1 MDKQDIIKLI
11 MEAEKHGSELPN
23 LEFKDARGGIPKD
36 TWKSISA
43 FSHKP
48 GGGIIV
54 FGVKEDRQNK
64 KIDILDGLGLAVLQE
79 KVSNLVSE
87 DMSITIRPE
96 YYILDYKGKTLLAI
110 VVVECPDQFK
120 PCYYKPVG
128 LPNGSYIRDGIT
140 NRKITDAEMRRF
152 IENSERLKYDKQQAE
167 GVYIEDID
175 TNKVVTLLI
184 KRGEETGRTGAPL
197 HVDFNRLKNLGIAG
211 EYKGVQHPTIA
222 GVLIFAKNKP
232 QQFPSLSRYI
242 IRCVRYKGAS
252 VSTDIIDKSDIDGTL
267 DTQIEDM
274 QKFILR
280 NIKLSAQ
287 IVGTRR
293 VEQYEYPEQAIREI
307 VANAVIHR
315 DYKITGTYTQV
326 NVFEDRI
333 EVFNPGCLPPGVT
346 VETIKDAQAS
356 RNEIIA
362 ALLKDLDYL
371 EEYGRGIDIVFNKMR
386 EWGLLEPLFKNTA
399 NSFKVILPGPR
410 LSKLNERQIKIWEYL
425 VEKEKITVKECE
437 GLLPKVPRT
446 TVNSDLQ
453 KLQEIGLMKQ
463 LGMAKNTYYVLAF

>member
-1 MDKQDIIKLI
+1 MDKQAIIKLI
-11 MEAEKHGSELPN
+11 MEAEKHSSELPN
-23 LEFKDARGGIPKD
+23 LELKDARGGIPKD

-64 KIDILDGLGLAVLQE
+64 KIDILGGLELAVLQE

-87 DMSITIRPE
+87 DMSMTIRPE

-110 VVVECPDQFK
+110 VVAECPDQFK

-128 LPNGSYIRDGIT
+128 LPNGAYIRDGIT

-152 IENSERLKYDKQQAE
+152 IENSERLKYDKQRSE
-167 GVYIEDID
+167 GLSIEDID
-175 TNKVVTLLI
+175 TNKVVALLI
-184 KRGEETGRTGAPL
+184 KRGEETGRSGASL
-197 HVDFNRLKNLGIAG
+197 LVDFNRLKNLGVAG
-211 EYKGVQHPTIA
+211 EYKGVQSPTIA
-222 GVLIFAKNKP
+222 GALIFARNKP

-242 IRCVRYKGAS
+242 IRCVRYKGVS

-293 VEQYEYPEQAIREI
+293 VERYEYPEQAIREI

-315 DYKITGTYTQV
+315 DYKITETYTQV

-346 VETIKDAQAS
+346 VENIKDAQAS
-356 RNEIIA
+356 RNEVIA

-399 NSFKVILPGPR
+399 NSFKVILPGHR

-425 VEKEKITVKECE
+425 VEKEKINVRDCE
-437 GLLPKVPRT
+437 IFLPNIPRAT
-446 TVNSDLQ
+446 INRDLQ
-453 KLQEIGLMKQ
+453 KLQETGLIKQIGESVS
-463 LGMAKNTYYVLAF
+463 TFYIPSF

>member
-1 MDKQDIIKLI
+1 MNKQEIVKLI
-11 MEAEKHGSELPN
+11 IEAEKHGSELPN
-23 LEFKDARGGIPKD
+23 LELKDARGGIPKD
-36 TWKSISA
+36 VWKIISA

-54 FGVKEDRQNK
+54 FGVKEDRRNK
-64 KIDILDGLGLAVLQE
+64 KIDILGGLELAVLQE

-87 DMSITIRPE
+87 DMSMTIRPE
-96 YYILDYKGKTLLAI
+96 YHILDYKRKTLLAI
-110 VVVECPDQFK
+110 VIAECPDQFK

-128 LPNGSYIRDGIT
+128 LPNGSYIRDGIA

-152 IENSERLKYDKQQAE
+152 IENSERLKYDKQKAE
-167 GVYIEDID
+167 GLSIEDID
-175 TNKVVTLLI
+175 TNKVVALLV
-184 KRGEETGRTGAPL
+184 KRGEETDRRGAPL
-197 HVDFNRLKNLGIAG
+197 QVDFNRLRNLGVAE
-211 EYKGVQHPTIA
+211 EYKGIQSPTIA
-222 GVLIFAKNKP
+222 GALIFARNKP

-252 VSTDIIDKSDIDGTL
+252 VSTDIIDKSDIGGTL
-267 DTQIEDM
+267 DTQIDDM

-280 NIKLSAQ
+280 NIRLSAQ
-287 IVGTRR
+287 IIGTRR
-293 VEQYEYPEQAIREI
+293 VERYEYPEQAIREI

-346 VETIKDAQAS
+346 VENIKDAQAS

-386 EWGLLEPLFKNTA
+386 EWGLLEPLFKNTV
-399 NSFKVILPGPR
+399 NSFKVILPGPK
-410 LSKLNERQIKIWEYL
+410 LSRLNERQIKIWEYIA
-425 VEKEKITVKECE
+425 EKERIASRDCDI
-437 GLLPKVPRT
+437 LLPKIPRAT
-446 TVNSDLQ
+446 INRDLQ
-453 KLQEIGLMKQ
+453 KLQEIGLIKQ
-463 LGMAKNTYYVLAF
+463 MGEARSTYYISVF

>member
-23 LEFKDARGGIPKD
+23 LELKDARGGIPKD

-54 FGVKEDRQNK
+54 FGIKEDRQNK
-64 KIDILDGLGLAVLQE
+64 KVDIVGELELAVLQE

-96 YYILDYKGKTLLAI
+96 YHILDYKGKTLLAI
-110 VVVECPDQFK
+110 VVAECPDQFK

-152 IENSERLKYDKQQAE
+152 IENSERLKYDKQRAE
-167 GVYIEDID
+167 GLSIEDID
-175 TNKVVTLLI
+175 TDKVVDLLI
-184 KRGEETGRTGAPL
+184 KRGEETGRRGATL
-197 HVDFNRLKNLGIAG
+197 RVDFNRLRNLGVAG
-211 EYKGVQHPTIA
+211 EYKGLQAPTIA
-222 GVLIFAKNKP
+222 GALIFARNKP

-242 IRCVRYKGAS
+242 IRCIRYKGAS

-267 DTQIEDM
+267 DTQIDNM

-287 IVGTRR
+287 IIGTRR
-293 VEQYEYPEQAIREI
+293 VERYEYPEQAIREI

-346 VETIKDAQAS
+346 VENIKDAQAS
-356 RNEIIA
+356 RNEVVA

-399 NSFKVILPGPR
+399 NSFKVILPGPK

-425 VEKEKITVKECE
+425 VEKERITSRDCDI
-437 GLLPKVPRT
+437 LLPQIPRAT
-446 TVNSDLQ
+446 INRDLQ
-453 KLQEIGLMKQ
+453 RLQEIGLIKQ
-463 LGMAKNTYYVLAF
+463 MGESISTYYIPVF

>member
-11 MEAEKHGSELPN
+11 MEAEKHSSELPN
-23 LEFKDARGGIPKD
+23 LELKDARGGIPKD

-43 FSHKP
+43 LSHKQ
-48 GGGIIV
+48 GGGVIV

-64 KIDILDGLGLAVLQE
+64 KVTIVGDLELADLQE

-87 DMSITIRPE
+87 NMSITIRPE
-96 YYILDYKGKTLLAI
+96 YYILDYKRKTLLAI
-110 VVVECPDQFK
+110 TISECPDQFK
-120 PCYYKPVG
+120 PCYYKPVR
-128 LPNGSYIRDGIT
+128 LPDGAYIRDGIT

-152 IENSERLKYDKQQAE
+152 IENSERLKYDKQRAE
-167 GVYIEDID
+167 GVSIEDID
-175 TNKVVTLLI
+175 ANKVVSLLI

-197 HVDFNRLKNLGIAG
+197 NVEFNRLKNLGVAG
-211 EYKGVQHPTIA
+211 EYKGIQSPTVA
-222 GVLIFAKNKP
+222 GALIFAKNKP

-242 IRCVRYKGAS
+242 IRCVRYKGSS

-267 DTQIEDM
+267 DIQIDDM

-280 NIKLSAQ
+280 NIRLSAQ

-293 VEQYEYPEQAIREI
+293 VERYEYPEQAIREV

-346 VETIKDAQAS
+346 VENIKDAQAS
-356 RNEIIA
+356 RNEVIA

-399 NSFKVILPGPR
+399 NSFKVILPGPK

-425 VEKEKITVKECE
+425 VEKEKITSRDCDI
-437 GLLPKVPRT
+437 LLPQIPRAT
-446 TVNSDLQ
+446 INRDLQ
-453 KLQEIGLMKQ
+453 RLQEIGLIKQ
-463 LGMAKNTYYVLAF
+463 MGESISTYYISTF

>member
-11 MEAEKHGSELPN
+11 MEAEKHVSELPN
-23 LEFKDARGGIPKD
+23 LELKDARGGIPKD
-36 TWKSISA
+36 TWRSISA

-54 FGVKEDRQNK
+54 FGIKEDRQNK
-64 KIDILDGLGLAVLQE
+64 KIDILGGLELAILQE
-79 KVSNLVSE
+79 KVSNLVTDE
-87 DMSITIRPE
+87 MSITIRPE
-96 YYILDYKGKTLLAI
+96 YHILDYKGKALLAI
-110 VVVECPDQFK
+110 VVAECPDQFK

-140 NRKITDAEMRRF
+140 NRKITDSEMRRF
-152 IENSERLKYDKQQAE
+152 IENSERLKYDKQRAE
-167 GVYIEDID
+167 GLSIEDID

-184 KRGEETGRTGAPL
+184 KRGEETGRKRAPL
-197 HVDFNRLKNLGIAG
+197 SVDFNRLRNLGIAG
-211 EYKGVQHPTIA
+211 EHKGIQHPTIA
-222 GVLIFAKNKP
+222 GALIFAKNKP

-267 DTQIEDM
+267 DTQIDDM

-287 IVGTRR
+287 IIGTRR
-293 VEQYEYPEQAIREI
+293 VERYEYPEQAIREI

-346 VETIKDAQAS
+346 VENIKDAQAS
-356 RNEIIA
+356 RNEVIA

-399 NSFKVILPGPR
+399 NSFRVILPGPR

-425 VEKEKITVKECE
+425 VEKEKITVKECVS
-437 GLLPKVPRT
+437 LLPNIPRT
-446 TVNSDLQ
+446 TINSDLQ

-463 LGMAKNTYYVLAF
+463 LGIAKNTYYVLAF

>member
-23 LEFKDARGGIPKD
+23 LELKDARGGIPKD

-54 FGVKEDRQNK
+54 FGIKEDRQNK
-64 KIDILDGLGLAVLQE
+64 KIDILGRLELAVLQE

-87 DMSITIRPE
+87 EMSITIRPE
-96 YYILDYKGKTLLAI
+96 YHILEYKDKTLLAI
-110 VVVECPDQFK
+110 VVAECPDQFK

-152 IENSERLKYDKQQAE
+152 IENSERLKYDKQGAE
-167 GVYIEDID
+167 GFSIEDID
-175 TNKVVTLLI
+175 TNKVVSLLI
-184 KRGEETGRTGAPL
+184 KRGEETGRRGAPL
-197 HVDFNRLKNLGIAG
+197 RVDFNRLRNLGIAG
-211 EYKGVQHPTIA
+211 EYKGVQCPTIA
-222 GVLIFAKNKP
+222 GALIFARNKP

-267 DTQIEDM
+267 DTQIDDM

-280 NIKLSAQ
+280 NIKLSAE
-287 IVGTRR
+287 IIGTRR
-293 VEQYEYPEQAIREI
+293 VERYEYPEQAIREV

-346 VETIKDAQAS
+346 VENIKDAQAS
-356 RNEIIA
+356 RNEVIA

-399 NSFKVILPGPR
+399 NSFKVILPGPK
-410 LSKLNERQIKIWEYL
+410 LSKLNERQIKIWECL
-425 VEKEKITVKECE
+425 VEKERITSRDCDIV
-437 GLLPKVPRT
+437 LPQIPRAT
-446 TVNSDLQ
+446 INRDLQ
-453 KLQEIGLMKQ
+453 RLQEIGLIKQ
-463 LGMAKNTYYVLAF
+463 MGESISTYYISTF

>member
-11 MEAEKHGSELPN
+11 VEAEKHGSELPN
-23 LEFKDARGGIPKD
+23 LELKNARGGIPKD

-54 FGVKEDRQNK
+54 FGVKEDRENK
-64 KIDILDGLGLAVLQE
+64 KIHVLGGLELADLQE
-79 KVSNLVSE
+79 KISNLVSE

-96 YYILDYKGKTLLAI
+96 YHILDYKGKTLLVI
-110 VVVECPDQFK
+110 VVAECPDQFK

-152 IENSERLKYDKQQAE
+152 IESSERLKYDKQRAE
-167 GVYIEDID
+167 GVSIEDID
-175 TNKVVTLLI
+175 TNKVVSLLI
-184 KRGEETGRTGAPL
+184 KRGEETGRTGGPL
-197 HVDFNRLKNLGIAG
+197 NVDFNRLRNLGVAG
-211 EYKGVQHPTIA
+211 EYKGVQCPTIA
-222 GVLIFAKNKP
+222 GALIFARNKL

-242 IRCVRYKGAS
+242 IRCVRYKGSS
-252 VSTDIIDKSDIDGTL
+252 VSTDIIDKADIGGTL
-267 DTQIEDM
+267 DIQIDEM

-280 NIKLSAQ
+280 NIQLSAQ
-287 IVGTRR
+287 IIGTRR
-293 VEQYEYPEQAIREI
+293 VERYEYPKKAIREI

-346 VETIKDAQAS
+346 VENIKDAQAS
-356 RNEIIA
+356 RNEVIA

-386 EWGLLEPLFKNTA
+386 EWGLLGPLFKNTA
-399 NSFKVILPGPR
+399 NSFKVILPGPK
-410 LSKLNERQIKIWEYL
+410 LSKLNDRQIKIWGYL
-425 VEKEKITVKECE
+425 VEKERITSRDCDI
-437 GLLPKVPRT
+437 LLPQIPRAT
-446 TVNSDLQ
+446 INRDLQ
-453 KLQEIGLMKQ
+453 RLQEIGLIKQ
-463 LGMAKNTYYVLAF
+463 VGEARSTYYVPVF

>member
-11 MEAEKHGSELPN
+11 TEAEKHGSELPN

-64 KIDILDGLGLAVLQE
+64 KIHILNGLELAVLQE

-87 DMSITIRPE
+87 DMSMTIRPE
-96 YYILDYKGKTLLAI
+96 YHILDYKGKTLLAI
-110 VVVECPDQFK
+110 VIAECPDQFK

-140 NRKITDAEMRRF
+140 NRKITDGEMRRF
-152 IENSERLKYDKQQAE
+152 IENSERLKYDKQRAE
-167 GVYIEDID
+167 GLSIEDID
-175 TNKVVTLLI
+175 TNKVVALLI
-184 KRGEETGRTGAPL
+184 KRGEETGRRGAPL
-197 HVDFNRLKNLGIAG
+197 HVDFNRLRNLGVAG
-211 EYKGVQHPTIA
+211 EYKGVQGPTIA
-222 GVLIFAKNKP
+222 GALIFAKNKP
-232 QQFPSLSRYI
+232 QQFPALSRYI
-242 IRCVRYKGAS
+242 IRCVRYKGSS

-267 DTQIEDM
+267 DKQIDDM

-287 IVGTRR
+287 IIGTRR
-293 VEQYEYPEQAIREI
+293 VERYEYPEQAIREI

-315 DYKITGTYTQV
+315 DYKITGTYAQV

-333 EVFNPGCLPPGVT
+333 EVFNPGCLPPGIT
-346 VETIKDAQAS
+346 VENIKDAQAS
-356 RNEIIA
+356 RNEVIA

-399 NSFKVILPGPR
+399 NSFKVILPGPK

-425 VEKEKITVKECE
+425 VEKERITSRDCDI
-437 GLLPKVPRT
+437 LLFQIPRAT
-446 TVNSDLQ
+446 INHDLQ
-453 KLQEIGLMKQ
+453 RLQEIGLIKQ
-463 LGMAKNTYYVLAF
+463 MGEARSTYYVSVF

>member
-1 MDKQDIIKLI
+1 MDKQEITKLI
-11 MEAEKHGSELPN
+11 SEAEKHGSELPN

-36 TWKSISA
+36 TWRSISA

-48 GGGIIV
+48 GGGVIV

-64 KIDILDGLGLAVLQE
+64 RIDVLGGLEFADLQE

-87 DMSITIRPE
+87 EMSITIRPE
-96 YYILDYKGKTLLAI
+96 YHILDYKGKTLLAI
-110 VVVECPDQFK
+110 IVAECPDQFK
-120 PCYYKPVG
+120 PCYYKHVG

-140 NRKITDAEMRRF
+140 NRKITDAEMRQF
-152 IENSERLKYDKQQAE
+152 IENSERLKYDKQRAE
-167 GVYIEDID
+167 GVTLEDID
-175 TNKVVTLLI
+175 ISKVVALLV
-184 KRGEETGRTGAPL
+184 KRGEETGRTGATL
-197 HVDFNRLKNLGIAG
+197 ETDFSRLKNLGIAG
-211 EYKGVQHPTIA
+211 EFKGMQSPTIA
-222 GVLIFAKNKP
+222 GALIFAKNKP
-232 QQFPSLSRYI
+232 QHFSSLSRYI

-252 VSTDIIDKSDIDGTL
+252 VSTDIIDKSDLDGTL
-267 DTQIEDM
+267 DTQIDEM
-274 QKFILR
+274 QKFILK
-280 NIKLSAQ
+280 NIRLSAQ

-326 NVFEDRI
+326 NIFEDRI

-346 VETIKDAQAS
+346 VENIKDAQAS
-356 RNEIIA
+356 RNEVIA

-399 NSFKVILPGPR
+399 NSFKVILPGFK

-437 GLLPKVPRT
+437 NFLHNTPRT
-446 TVNSDLQ
+446 TINSDLQ
-453 KLQEIGLMKQ
+453 KLQEIGLIRQ
-463 LGMAKNTYYVLAF
+463 LGVAKDTYYILAF